1 MQWVEWMEINK
12 IARNYFFLPK
22 RPPKRPLYSLPAN
35 GSFIFGAGVLDFAN
49 RLVPPTV
56 LFNAAV
62 FLAISRRLASAFF
75 AISAFFAAAALAAS
89 AFFFLSASAFALAA
103 AALAFSASCFFFI
116 ASRRLLVSIVLP
128 ACRRKFASSPV
139 PRSVSP
145 LVHCSLV
152 FQRVSRRAS
161 VPIDVS
167 RRLLENIHPSMT
179 STKRIYLAN
188 EPTRFD
194 GRVDRDGSDARF
206 GRSRDAPPGARGRRE
221 EKKICASSR
230 PTNVARR
237 TSRAR
242 RISDGSDVRSAAA
255 SSRDIRLII
264 HRSIDRSIARR
275 RKRASAEIRVVAST
289 MIYLFTLV
297 TTAVDLVALVA
308 LEATTAENA
317 SLDESAEASME
328 SIGRFGRGVTIGRFV
343 SIGRFG
349 RSFRSF
355 RSFRKRV
362 KRAAGGMMM

>member
-128 ACRRKFASSPV
+128 AYRRKFASSPV

-145 LVHCSLV
+145 LVHRSLV

-194 GRVDRDGSDARF
+194 GRVDRDGSDARRPSF
-206 GRSRDAPPGARGRRE
+206 ARYATGSARETRRE
-221 EKKICASSR
+221 KNMRVIASDERRASDI
-230 PTNVARR
+230 ARASDIGR
-237 TSRAR
+237 IGCTIR
-242 RISDGSDVRSAAA
+242 RRVEQRYPIDR
-255 SSRDIRLII
+255 RFI
-264 HRSIDRSIARR
+264 IDRSRVGGNARR
-275 RKRASAEIRVVAST
+275 RKYASR
-289 MIYLFTLV
+289 
-297 TTAVDLVALVA
+297 
-308 LEATTAENA
+308 
-317 SLDESAEASME
+317 
-328 SIGRFGRGVTIGRFV
+328 RR
-343 SIGRFG
+343 
-349 RSFRSF
+349 
-355 RSFRKRV
+355 
-362 KRAAGGMMM
+362 